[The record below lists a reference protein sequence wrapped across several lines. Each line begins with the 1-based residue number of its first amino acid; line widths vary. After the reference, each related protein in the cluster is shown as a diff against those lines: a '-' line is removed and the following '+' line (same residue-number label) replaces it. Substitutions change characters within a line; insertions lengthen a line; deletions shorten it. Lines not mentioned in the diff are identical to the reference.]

1 METRR
6 KKPPTRATKPA
17 APLLERALDRARVR
31 LGVDERR
38 SQLLELGLK
47 IFGSIAYDTIS
58 IDDIAEKAGMS
69 KGLLYH
75 YFASKRG
82 FYVAVV
88 RHAASNLAEQFVFDP
103 GLPPEAR
110 ARRGLEVYLDFVSD
124 RAEAYTAL
132 MRSGVGSD
140 PEVLEIL
147 DSTRNVAVGVI
158 LHTIGVHDERPIL
171 RLAFRSWVGAVE
183 AAALTWLDR
192 RQVDK
197 ATLVELLWR
206 LLVQTGLEAL
216 KLDPVPNLNPNILKN
231 SS

>member
-6 KKPPTRATKPA
+6 KKPAPRALKAP

-38 SQLLELGLK
+38 SRLLELGLK

-88 RHAASNLAEQFVFDP
+88 RYAASKLAEQFVFDP

-147 DSTRNVAVGVI
+147 ESTRNVAVGVI
-158 LHTIGVHDERPIL
+158 LHTIGVRDERPLL

-183 AAALTWLDR
+183 AAALAWLDR
-192 RQVDK
+192 RQIDK

-216 KLDPVPNLNPNILKN
+216 KLDPLPNLNPNILKN

>member
-6 KKPPTRATKPA
+6 KKPAFKGVKSV
-17 APLLERALDRARVR
+17 APLIGRALDRARVR

-38 SQLLELGLK
+38 AQLLELGLS
-47 IFGSIAYDTIS
+47 IFGSTNYDAIS
-58 IDDIAEKAGMS
+58 IDDIAERAGMS

-75 YFASKRG
+75 YFVSKRG

-88 RHAASNLAEQFVFDP
+88 RHAAAKLAEQFVFDP

-110 ARRGLEVYLDFVSD
+110 ARRGLELYLDFVSD

-147 DSTRNVAVGVI
+147 ESTRDVAVGVI
-158 LHTIGVHDERPIL
+158 LHTIGVKEERPLL

-183 AAALTWLDR
+183 AAALSWLDR
-192 RQVDK
+192 REIDK
-197 ATLVELLWR
+197 GTLVELLWR
-206 LLVQTGLEAL
+206 LLVQTGIEAL
-216 KLDPVPNLNPNILKN
+216 RLDPVPGLNPNLLKN